1 MIPFLRESAF
11 WESGLHSFKSIEG
24 VMGIRMQQ
32 VMLRSMNEFS
42 CTWVRYHEDFF
53 AWFAHRLCMH
63 LNIGIGAL
71 ILTCNPKKPFFPSYS
86 FFLLL
91 SLFFSSHFDSV
102 AFFLSAAFCFQ
113 KGKSRVLVLR
123 KRIKLLQYELGN

>member
-1 MIPFLRESAF
+1 
-11 WESGLHSFKSIEG
+11 
-24 VMGIRMQQ
+24 MGIRMQQ
-32 VMLRSMNEFS
+32 VMLRSMDEFS

-113 KGKSRVLVLR
+113 KGKSRVVIPDTDQVTPYSVSNSTSGVR
-123 KRIKLLQYELGN
+123 SIQSTYCRILYSEDRS